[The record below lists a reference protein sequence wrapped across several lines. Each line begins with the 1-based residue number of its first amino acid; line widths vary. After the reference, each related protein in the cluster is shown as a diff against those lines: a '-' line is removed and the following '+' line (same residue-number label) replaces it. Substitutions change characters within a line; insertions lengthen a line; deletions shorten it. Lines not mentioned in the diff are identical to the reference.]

1 MADLRGI
8 SLRITG
14 PLRSACQGKQMMKL
28 HLSQGLSKQEYTPVV
43 ARITLLGE
51 ITPKGNEELN
61 SSSVH
66 NVLDC
71 DTIFF
76 SLFLMDFKLHKMPMK
91 CRPCQCMTN

>member
-8 SLRITG
+8 SFRITG
-14 PLRSACQGKQMMKL
+14 PLRSACQEKQMMKL
-28 HLSQGLSKQEYTPVV
+28 HFSQGLSKQEYTRV
-43 ARITLLGE
+43 AACIILLCE

-61 SSSVH
+61 SSRVH

-71 DTIFF
+71 DIIFF

-91 CRPCQCMTN
+91 CRPWQCMTN